1 MIRAEE
7 VLCELMRTPE
17 YANDAIVHAHV
28 QAWRRGT
35 ADAGRV
41 LLDLVRT
48 LSRNNARLMND
59 AIRKAMYAPGI
70 VTFVNDTL
78 IRGVPP
84 ADAPG
89 ERRCVPLSEVLSGDP
104 VFVTAAGELVAE
116 PRGQ

>member
-17 YANDAIVHAHV
+17 CARDPVIHVHV
-28 QAWRRGT
+28 QAWRHGT
-35 ADAGRV
+35 ASAGRV

-48 LSRNNARLMND
+48 LSRNNDRLMND
-59 AIRKAMYAPGI
+59 AIRRAMFSPT
-70 VTFVNDTL
+70 VRLDFDTS

-84 ADAPG
+84 ASAPG
-89 ERRCVPLSEVLSGDP
+89 ERRCVPLSEAVPGDP